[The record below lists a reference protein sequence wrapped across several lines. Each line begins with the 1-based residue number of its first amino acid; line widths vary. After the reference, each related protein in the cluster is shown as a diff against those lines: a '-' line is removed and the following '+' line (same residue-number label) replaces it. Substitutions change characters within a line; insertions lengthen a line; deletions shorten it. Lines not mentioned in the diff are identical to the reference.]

1 MERLNGAQSAE
12 HEAKWDWRAGNEP
25 PPMSAHTIHTFI
37 MLWHVDSGSPTKL
50 VPLIDM
56 IWSPMFSLPD
66 LSAGPACI
74 MLAIMTVGRMEPHP
88 LSTMTTPRISPLA
101 FSTNTCGHSR
111 QSTGRETKTNHF
123 KLHFIGIH
131 LSELSWKKDAILIC
145 HSNLYY
151 IFSSSDVIMPTCGW
165 KAE

>member
-1 MERLNGAQSAE
+1 MG
-12 HEAKWDWRAGNEP
+12 
-25 PPMSAHTIHTFI
+25 AHTIHTFI
-37 MLWHVDSGSPTKL
+37 MLWQVDSGSPTKL

-101 FSTNTCGHSR
+101 FSINTCGHSR
-111 QSTGRETKTNHF
+111 QSTGKERQNQIILNYISLE
-123 KLHFIGIH
+123 FIF
-131 LSELSWKKDAILIC
+131 SELS
-145 HSNLYY
+145 
-151 IFSSSDVIMPTCGW
+151 
-165 KAE
+165 